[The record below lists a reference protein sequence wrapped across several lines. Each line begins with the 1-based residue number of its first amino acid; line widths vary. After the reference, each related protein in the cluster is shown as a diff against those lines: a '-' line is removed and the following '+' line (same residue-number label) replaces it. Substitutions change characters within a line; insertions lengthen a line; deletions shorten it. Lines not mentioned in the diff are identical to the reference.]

1 MIDGHANLIAA
12 WGGFLAGALSGLAAG
27 VFFHD
32 PAWLG
37 GYDGWRRRLLRL
49 GHIACFGLGLL
60 NLAFVA
66 TLPQLPVQTTTTL
79 SGWLLIAGLATMT
92 PTCWLAAFRPAARY
106 AFAIPVGCVAAG
118 TTGVLVGLL
127 A

>member
-1 MIDGHANLIAA
+1 MIDGHANCIAA
-12 WGGFLAGALSGLAAG
+12 WSGFLAGALSGLAAG

-32 PAWLG
+32 PHWQG
-37 GYDGWRRRLLRL
+37 GYDSWRRRLLRL

-66 TLPQLPVQTTTTL
+66 TLPHLPAQPSTTL
-79 SGWLLIAGLATMT
+79 ASWLLIAALATMT
-92 PTCWLAAFRPAARY
+92 PACWLTAFLPAARN

-118 TTGVLVGLL
+118 TTSVLVGLL

>member
-1 MIDGHANLIAA
+1 MIDGHANLVAA
-12 WGGFLAGALSGLAAG
+12 WVGFLAGALSGLAAG

-66 TLPQLPVQTTTTL
+66 TLPHLPKESTTTL
-79 SGWLLIAGLATMT
+79 AGWLLIAALATMT
-92 PTCWLAAFRPAARY
+92 PCCWLSACVPAARS
-106 AFAIPVGCVAAG
+106 AFAIPVGCVAGG
-118 TTGVLVGLL
+118 TVGVLVGLL